1 MHQLSRLTVTRN
13 SLIYSSCR
21 RSLASIALNNMD
33 PGLRRDDGN
42 GMNERFRKLGV
53 LLMVMCFAL
62 LTSSIVSAE
71 SDAPGLGYQF
81 TPLTPLV
88 AAPDFTLPDM
98 DGEPYALQD
107 FRGKVVLIN
116 FWATWC
122 PPCRKEMPAL
132 EALYKKLGDESFTVL
147 AVNQWEDPDHVFAYT
162 GELNVFPTF
171 QILFDPESAISEK
184 YSVKGLPTSFLIDKK
199 GRLAYR
205 AVGGRAFDH
214 PEVER
219 LIRTLLAEQ

>member
-1 MHQLSRLTVTRN
+1 MSKQPVLYMTWLLLLVGTHA
-13 SLIYSSCR
+13 
-21 RSLASIALNNMD
+21 LA
-33 PGLRRDDGN
+33 
-42 GMNERFRKLGV
+42 E
-53 LLMVMCFAL
+53 
-62 LTSSIVSAE
+62 TEE
-71 SDAPGLGYQF
+71 STLGYRF
-81 TPLTPLV
+81 SPVTPLL
-88 AAPDFTLPDM
+88 AAPDFTLEDM
-98 DGEPYALQD
+98 DGETYKLHGY
-107 FRGKVVLIN
+107 RGKVVLVN

-132 EALYKKLGDESFTVL
+132 EALYRKLGGDSFTVL

-171 QILFDPESAISEK
+171 PILFDPESRISAE
-184 YSVKGLPTSFLIDKK
+184 YGVKGLPTSFLIDKK

-219 LIRTLLAEQ
+219 LIRTLLAEP

>member
-1 MHQLSRLTVTRN
+1 VRQLSCPNKTNLRVY
-13 SLIYSSCR
+13 LILMWLVL
-21 RSLASIALNNMD
+21 LAS
-33 PGLRRDDGN
+33 P
-42 GMNERFRKLGV
+42 
-53 LLMVMCFAL
+53 
-62 LTSSIVSAE
+62 TVSAE
-71 SDAPGLGYQF
+71 SDTPGLGYQF
-81 TPLTPLV
+81 TPLAPLV
-88 AAPDFTLPDM
+88 AAPDFILKDM
-98 DGEPYALQD
+98 DSESYALHD

-132 EALYKKLGDESFTVL
+132 EALYKKLGDESFAVL

-171 QILFDPESAISEK
+171 PILFDPESTISEE
-184 YSVKGLPTSFLIDKK
+184 YGVKGLPTSFLIDKK

-205 AVGGRAFDH
+205 AVGGRDFDH

-219 LIRTLLAEQ
+219 LIRELLAEE

>member
-1 MHQLSRLTVTRN
+1 VSKQLVLFLAMWLVLAGMH
-13 SLIYSSCR
+13 
-21 RSLASIALNNMD
+21 
-33 PGLRRDDGN
+33 
-42 GMNERFRKLGV
+42 
-53 LLMVMCFAL
+53 
-62 LTSSIVSAE
+62 VSADTGE
-71 SDAPGLGYQF
+71 SALGYQF
-81 TPLTPLV
+81 SPVTPLL
-88 AAPDFTLPDM
+88 AAPDFTLEDM
-98 DGEPYALQD
+98 DGESYELQD
-107 FRGKVVLIN
+107 YRGKVVLVN

-132 EALYKKLGDESFTVL
+132 EALYKKLGDESFAVL

-171 QILFDPESAISEK
+171 PILFDPESKISAA
-184 YSVKGLPTSFLIDKK
+184 YGVKGLPTSFLIDTK

-219 LIRTLLAEQ
+219 LIRELLTEK

>member
-1 MHQLSRLTVTRN
+1 MRQLNRLTVTRD

-21 RSLASIALNNMD
+21 RSMASIAMNKLD
-33 PGLRRDDGN
+33 PGLRRDDDN
-42 GMNERFRKLGV
+42 GKYGRPRNIGV
-53 LLMVMCFAL
+53 LLMVTCFAL
-62 LTSSIVSAE
+62 LANSIVNAE

-81 TPLTPLV
+81 TPLAPLV
-88 AAPDFTLPDM
+88 AAPDFTLKDM
-98 DGEPYALQD
+98 DDESYALHD

-132 EALYKKLGDESFTVL
+132 EALYKKLGDESFAVL

-171 QILFDPESAISEK
+171 PILFDPESVISED
-184 YSVKGLPTSFLIDKK
+184 YGVKGLPTSFLIDKQ

-205 AVGGRAFDH
+205 AVGGRDFDH
-214 PEVER
+214 AEVER
-219 LIRTLLAEQ
+219 LIKELLAE